1 MCARIDRGSV
11 FFGSVPN
18 RCIVNFTQV
27 AIWGLNPWCKDNHL
41 WLIKGRYSAVENAW
55 LCWWN
60 VRRCFEMSLK
70 KRQTILRLPLWQ
82 LGTGTRYRGGNV
94 FITCVGNRRN
104 ASHSLRS
111 YRVRVRIVVKAINN
125 FFRLITV
132 MVVRSIRGCEWLW
145 LSNFV
150 HLERGSVSW
159 WTDLENSPD
168 MTAVVKVW
176 RLRFETGK
184 QNW

>member
-1 MCARIDRGSV
+1 M
-11 FFGSVPN
+11 
-18 RCIVNFTQV
+18 

-82 LGTGTRYRGGNV
+82 LGTGTRYRVGNV

-132 MVVRSIRGCEWLW
+132 MVVRSIRNCDGCEIYSWLW
-145 LSNFV
+145 VVVTEQFCS
-150 HLERGSVSW
+150 SW
-159 WTDLENSPD
+159 AWFGLLMDGPRKFSGYD
-168 MTAVVKVW
+168 
-176 RLRFETGK
+176 GGC
-184 QNW
+184 